1 MYEKKIEYDNKNE
14 TIKITISV
22 KRRKKATQEKFRFY
36 SDPFDLID
44 DKSIKRGEY
53 KLISSPSLTVSN
65 INDKIKYTQTGTW
78 VYKKNETRK
87 TRTRTRKAR
96 VKKTTTNKT
105 EVQVPKAS
113 SASAR
118 KEEDKLLGIE
128 KLERVSVET

>member
-53 KLISSPSLTVSN
+53 KLISSPSLTISN

-87 TRTRTRKAR
+87 TRTRKAR
-96 VKKTTTNKT
+96 AKKTTTNKT

-113 SASAR
+113 SASSR